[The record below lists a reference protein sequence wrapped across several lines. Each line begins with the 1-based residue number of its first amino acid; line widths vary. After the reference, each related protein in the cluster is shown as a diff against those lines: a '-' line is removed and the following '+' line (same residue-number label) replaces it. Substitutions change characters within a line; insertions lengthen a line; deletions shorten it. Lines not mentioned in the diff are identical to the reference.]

1 MEELVCVELPQSGR
15 VCVFLASVLAQ
26 VECFPLLRA
35 QKRMSVLWW

>member
-1 MEELVCVELPQSGR
+1 MEELVCVELRGR

-35 QKRMSVLWW
+35 RERMSVLWR